1 MKFRALF
8 KRKKEI
14 SSKNPKLLPFLNESL
29 GIQPIQIE
37 LYEEAFTHKST
48 AVRDEEGIKRSY
60 ERLEFLGDAIIGA
73 IVSEYVYQ
81 YYPDEDEGYLT
92 KLKSKVVSRQ
102 NLNRLAQKLN
112 LEPIISYKRKNSRHK
127 SLLGNVF
134 EALFGAIYLDLGYTK
149 TKEVFIQ
156 RIITPYIDLEKLS
169 KEEIDFKSKLLNY
182 CQVNKI
188 ELKYDLISE
197 EVRGGYTNFTMGV
210 YLDDELIE
218 FSSASSKREAE
229 QKAAKKTLQSLDS
242 E

>member
-1 MKFRALF
+1 MKFLAFL
-8 KRKKEI
+8 KRNKEI
-14 SSKNPKLLPFLNESL
+14 SSKNPKLLPFLNDAL
-29 GIQPIQIE
+29 GVQPVQIG

-48 AVRDEEGIKRSY
+48 AVRNNAGIKKSY

-81 YYPDEDEGYLT
+81 YYPNEDEGYLT

-102 NLNRLAQKLN
+102 NLNRIAQELD

-149 TKEVFIQ
+149 TKEIFEKK
-156 RIITPYIDLEKLS
+156 IITPYIDLERLA
-169 KEEIDFKSKLLNY
+169 KEEVDFKSKLLNY
-182 CQVNKI
+182 CQVNKL
-188 ELKYDLISE
+188 ELSYELLNE
-197 EVRGGYTNFTMGV
+197 EVKGGFTNFTMGV
-210 YLDDELIE
+210 YLDGELKE

-229 QKAAKKTLQSLDS
+229 QKAAKKTLQQI
-242 E
+242 EKE

>member
-14 SSKNPKLLPFLNESL
+14 SSKNPKLLSFLNETL

-102 NLNRLAQKLN
+102 NLNGLAQKLD

-156 RIITPYIDLEKLS
+156 KIITPYIDLEKLS